1 MGDGV
6 NEQTSVR
13 DHVMAMWDI
22 VQDTKTIFLRL
33 VQVSRGSLGGDTRLT
48 LDTMRSWLMY
58 AAEHPSRK
66 RRTPVD
72 IDAMVSKWVPIIRG
86 LATAHDKDRLD
97 RCEFIIEQHLLPL
110 MAAPV
115 AQLRAFYAKL
125 VSALKSDPSI
135 PFFVWVTF
143 ESWGEV
149 ILKSAPDG
157 EVKQLKTKLATEI
170 AELVEADV
178 RPDLKSALIGALQW
192 RPEKALEAIK
202 AEVKNGGKA
211 KLVGKESC
219 LFLQVADQTVML

>member
-1 MGDGV
+1 M
-6 NEQTSVR
+6 TTVR
-13 DHVMAMWDI
+13 DHVMAMWDT
-22 VQDTKTIFLRL
+22 VESAKSVFLHLLTITAGPVFGEDRF
-33 VQVSRGSLGGDTRLT
+33 SLDSL
-48 LDTMRSWLMY
+48 RSWLMY
-58 AAEHPSRK
+58 AAEHPSR
-66 RRTPVD
+66 RRRVPVD
-72 IDAMVSKWVPIIRG
+72 IEHMVREWLPVLKG

-97 RCEFIIEQHLLPL
+97 QCEFEIERHLMPL

-125 VSALKSDPSI
+125 VEALKADPAV

-157 EVKQLKTKLATEI
+157 KVKQLKTTLATEI

-178 RPDLKSALIGALQW
+178 KPDLKQALIGALRW
-192 RPEKALEAIK
+192 RPAEALEAIK
-202 AEVKNGGKA
+202 AEAKKGGKA

-219 LFLQVADQTVML
+219 LFLQVAGQTVML